1 MCYNVYKD
9 GTTGGDIL
17 NSQYPILSSLI
28 ATRGIKKNRM
38 AETLNITAKSL
49 SNKLAGKSPF
59 TWNEVSLLQKN
70 FFPDLGKDEIMLT
83 ENELTN

>member
-1 MCYNVYKD
+1 
-9 GTTGGDIL
+9 
-17 NSQYPILSSLI
+17 
-28 ATRGIKKNRM
+28 M

-49 SNKLAGKSPF
+49 SNKLTGKSPF